1 MLKKYIQNRYV
12 RNITCQFRTT
22 KILFKY
28 IGDNSTHLKRKNKG
42 GLRMGRIQNVKQNGY
57 GKHLNTYNNKGKK
70 VGPKNLKELKKQRA
84 ATQKAK
90 VQTPQVH
97 TPTATPAATNVF
109 EEAKILHPQSNIPA
123 AEIVT
128 GEAVEQGVKKAASEG
143 VEQTTKKP
151 GLFTRLG
158 NKIKGIFTG
167 KGSAKATEEVAGKT
181 AEKAAEQTG
190 KAAVEQGVEQAA
202 KKPWVLSKIGNFFK
216 GKGGKA
222 ALIGLGI
229 AALVAGGAYVYSKMK
244 GDKTEGA
251 PQDVAAP
258 DKAQQNPAAKT
269 DPITKPETKPGAKA
283 ETDPAQQ
290 EQKPAEAET
299 DAYTVEKGDN
309 LWNIAKHQL
318 IEEHQGTADYKP
330 TNKEILEK
338 TEELMKL
345 NNKDYEKPL
354 PSDSRKRRVMIHVG
368 DKLQLNA

>member
-1 MLKKYIQNRYV
+1 
-12 RNITCQFRTT
+12 
-22 KILFKY
+22 
-28 IGDNSTHLKRKNKG
+28 
-42 GLRMGRIQNVKQNGY
+42 
-57 GKHLNTYNNKGKK
+57 
-70 VGPKNLKELKKQRA
+70 
-84 ATQKAK
+84 
-90 VQTPQVH
+90 
-97 TPTATPAATNVF
+97 
-109 EEAKILHPQSNIPA
+109 
-123 AEIVT
+123 
-128 GEAVEQGVKKAASEG
+128 
-143 VEQTTKKP
+143 
-151 GLFTRLG
+151 
-158 NKIKGIFTG
+158 
-167 KGSAKATEEVAGKT
+167 
-181 AEKAAEQTG
+181 
-190 KAAVEQGVEQAA
+190 
-202 KKPWVLSKIGNFFK
+202 
-216 GKGGKA
+216 
-222 ALIGLGI
+222 
-229 AALVAGGAYVYSKMK
+229 MK

-258 DKAQQNPAAKT
+258 DKAQQNPVAKT

-345 NNKDYEKPL
+345 NSKDYEKPL